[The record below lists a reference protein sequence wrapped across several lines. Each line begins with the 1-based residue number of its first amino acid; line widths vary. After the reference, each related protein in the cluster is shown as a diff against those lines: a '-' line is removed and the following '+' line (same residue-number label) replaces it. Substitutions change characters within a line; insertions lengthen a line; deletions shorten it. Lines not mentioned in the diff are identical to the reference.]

1 MAATGTA
8 PMVTR
13 TGNSQRTSDGAQ
25 AREHQRMPIAES
37 DRLFHWPLG
46 GDRMITPPQRSGP
59 LIMARM
65 VAEKADV
72 IGPLAEVFREHGYE
86 GASLA
91 LIGKAT
97 VSARAASTT
106 SSPTGRKR
114 WCGLFSM
121 RSANG
126 FEDAIYAPL
135 RNESDAN
142 RAICA
147 MLASTAQYF
156 RSGRRVCLVGAL
168 AVANTRDL
176 FAQAIRGYFVAWVDA
191 LQSALVRQG
200 READQSRMLAEEA
213 VLAIQGAIVLS
224 RAMDDPAVF
233 QRAIDQLR
241 HRLVIGND
249 PTTK

>member
-1 MAATGTA
+1 
-8 PMVTR
+8 
-13 TGNSQRTSDGAQ
+13 
-25 AREHQRMPIAES
+25 
-37 DRLFHWPLG
+37 
-46 GDRMITPPQRSGP
+46 
-59 LIMARM
+59 MARM

-72 IGPLAEVFREHGYE
+72 IAPLAEVFREHGYE

-97 VSARAASTT
+97 GLGKGSLYHFFPNGKEEMVRAVLDEI
-106 SSPTGRKR
+106 GQ
-114 WCGLFSM
+114 
-121 RSANG
+121 
-126 FEDAIYAPL
+126 DAVYSPL
-135 RNESDAN
+135 RNESDVN
-142 RAICA
+142 GAIRA
-147 MLASTAQYF
+147 MLASTDQYF

-200 READQSRMLAEEA
+200 RSSEQSRILAEEA

-241 HRLVIGND
+241 IRLVIEND
-249 PTTK
+249 TSDNEGTTDDSPQN